1 MFIIFA
7 PSIQGVF
14 PELSLTFGNACNVG
28 MNVATFIETGSN
40 KSRARN
46 SNYNWLCWLTKME
59 YSRE

>member
-1 MFIIFA
+1 MVSMFIIFA

-14 PELSLTFGNACNVG
+14 PEWSLTFGNACNVG

-46 SNYNWLCWLTKME
+46 
-59 YSRE
+59 